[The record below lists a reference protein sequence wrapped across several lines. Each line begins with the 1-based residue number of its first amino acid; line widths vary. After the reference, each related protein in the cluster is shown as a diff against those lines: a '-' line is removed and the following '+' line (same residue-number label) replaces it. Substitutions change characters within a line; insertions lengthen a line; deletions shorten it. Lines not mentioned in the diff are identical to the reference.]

1 MQRELSKEPQ
11 IAGAFGTIS
20 AHDEGSRHGARAR
33 FLTLIAIIG
42 PGLIVMVGDND
53 AGGVSTYA
61 QAGQNFGY
69 SLLWTLPLLIPVL
82 IVVQEMAARIGAV
95 TGVGYGRLIRERFGN
110 YWGNLSILSILIL
123 NFLIIVTE
131 FIGISLSME
140 YFGVSPYVSV
150 PVAVTLLF
158 AVTASGSFRRW
169 ERFMMLFIAVN
180 FVVIPLVLIA
190 HPSFTAMVHSAAIPH
205 IRGGASSVSVLLI
218 ISIIGT
224 TVAPWQL
231 FFQESNIVDK
241 RITPRWLNYERVD
254 TIIGSFIVVIVASVL
269 VAVCAIGLAGHGGT
283 NSYTNALGVAR
294 GLGRYVGHDTG
305 TLFAIILLNASVIG
319 AAVVTLASSYA
330 LSDLA
335 ATHQGLNARLSE
347 AKGFYGGFAAILI
360 LAGAV
365 SIIPGA
371 PLGIITLAVQALCGL
386 MLPST
391 TIIVLLLA
399 NDRELMGPWKNG
411 RLLNVAAV
419 IIVTALVVLSLTLM
433 ISTLFTSVPVLPL
446 LVVLSIV
453 GALGL
458 VVGLPLGL
466 RKLEAPPHY
475 DIDKR
480 DWRTPRL
487 TLLAPMPSSK
497 ARRLLMRA
505 QSCYLFA
512 AGILLIVRI
521 VQLAT
526 S

>member
-1 MQRELSKEPQ
+1 
-11 IAGAFGTIS
+11 
-20 AHDEGSRHGARAR
+20 
-33 FLTLIAIIG
+33 
-42 PGLIVMVGDND
+42 
-53 AGGVSTYA
+53 
-61 QAGQNFGY
+61 
-69 SLLWTLPLLIPVL
+69 
-82 IVVQEMAARIGAV
+82 
-95 TGVGYGRLIRERFGN
+95 
-110 YWGNLSILSILIL
+110 
-123 NFLIIVTE
+123 
-131 FIGISLSME
+131 
-140 YFGVSPYVSV
+140 
-150 PVAVTLLF
+150 
-158 AVTASGSFRRW
+158 
-169 ERFMMLFIAVN
+169 
-180 FVVIPLVLIA
+180 
-190 HPSFTAMVHSAAIPH
+190 
-205 IRGGASSVSVLLI
+205 
-218 ISIIGT
+218 
-224 TVAPWQL
+224 
-231 FFQESNIVDK
+231 
-241 RITPRWLNYERVD
+241 
-254 TIIGSFIVVIVASVL
+254 
-269 VAVCAIGLAGHGGT
+269 
-283 NSYTNALGVAR
+283 
-294 GLGRYVGHDTG
+294 
-305 TLFAIILLNASVIG
+305 
-319 AAVVTLASSYA
+319 
-330 LSDLA
+330 
-335 ATHQGLNARLSE
+335 
-347 AKGFYGGFAAILI
+347 LI